1 MNTTPS
7 PISPSLEALPPA
19 ERRRLQARA
28 RRLARRAET
37 LAGAGR
43 MAEAIACQSEVAD
56 LRPNDAIAFLRLG
69 LLLREARQVEP
80 AVQALRRAAA
90 LSPTQRDPR
99 EALLA
104 TLLDG
109 GRYKEIIADALSFLK
124 VAPRSVFAR
133 DVLSIAYLQ
142 LGQLDNALRT
152 VQELILLD
160 PRCPDH
166 FMKRAMLLH
175 QKGEIRASMRDYE
188 RVLAMAPDDSDAYEA
203 AANTLSAL
211 DDNTIRQ
218 IAMLAGED
226 RLFAMRLHR
235 DATEAARERGFL
247 LSEEGFARLRF
258 FAASNPDSGSTLP
271 GPPRF
276 YN

>member
-1 MNTTPS
+1 MPS
-7 PISPSLEALPPA
+7 AEAVSFADPA
-19 ERRRLQARA
+19 ERKRRLARA
-28 RRLARRAET
+28 RRLARRAAT

-43 MAEAIACQSEVAD
+43 VAEAIACQSEVAD
-56 LRPNDAIAFLRLG
+56 LRPNDPLAFLRLG

-80 AVQALRRAAA
+80 AVRALRRAAA
-90 LSPTQRDPR
+90 LNPDLRDSR

-109 GRYKEIIADALSFLK
+109 GRYEEITTEARALLQ

-133 DVLSIAYLQ
+133 DILSIAYLQ

-152 VQELILLD
+152 VGELIMLD
-160 PRCPDH
+160 PRSPDH

-175 QKGEIRASMRDYE
+175 QKGNAAGAIRDYE
-188 RVLAMAPDDSDAYEA
+188 RVLAMAPEDSEAYEA
-203 AANTLSAL
+203 AASNLSAID
-211 DDNTIRQ
+211 DDNLRQ

-226 RLFAMRLHR
+226 RLFAMRLYR
-235 DATEAARERGFL
+235 DSTEAYRERGFH
-247 LSEEGFARLRF
+247 LSEEGTARLKH
-258 FAASNPDSGSTLP
+258 FAATNPESDSALP